1 MQVRMQEVYGGL
13 LLGSTPGEV
22 RQSSGSGWKE
32 KLGPELA
39 STEAPGSPH
48 QPRGEL
54 GGPL

>member
-1 MQVRMQEVYGGL
+1 MQVRMQEVNGGL
-13 LLGSTPGEV
+13 LLGSAPGEV
-22 RQSSGSGWKE
+22 RQSGSGWKE

-54 GGPL
+54 GRPL

>member
-13 LLGSTPGEV
+13 LLGSAPGEV
-22 RQSSGSGWKE
+22 RQSGSGWKE

-54 GGPL
+54 GRPL